1 MRLDFRDEEPEVI
14 DLSPKGGVVSTLKE
28 SKVECVVSDKVRL
41 FNGLSGVQLTF
52 RVHPGSVSVLLPVAI
67 PWEIACLPLRHRRY
81 PASTTAHGT
90 SGDQGIPPSFPTR
103 TEATIEESRP
113 VSSLYTL
120 VAELTDPRPAR
131 FKSTPNCVLLATDIA
146 ARGLDIPAVD
156 HVLHYQIPRSADTY
170 IHRNGRTARAN
181 AAGFSMLMCA
191 PDERKVARSLLNSV
205 GRRKS
210 LVED

>member
-1 MRLDFRDEEPEVI
+1 MTKRQQRSEGELESQEDPQ
-14 DLSPKGGVVSTLKE
+14 SMGGAGFDAKCATNFLGRFIGGCLLMVCGKAAHVTGVPALAI
-28 SKVECVVSDKVRL
+28 
-41 FNGLSGVQLTF
+41 GLA
-52 RVHPGSVSVLLPVAI
+52 RR
-67 PWEIACLPLRHRRY
+67 PWF
-81 PASTTAHGT
+81 TG
-90 SGDQGIPPSFPTR
+90 
-103 TEATIEESRP
+103 
-113 VSSLYTL
+113 
-120 VAELTDPRPAR
+120 

-181 AAGFSMLMCA
+181 AEGFSMLMCA